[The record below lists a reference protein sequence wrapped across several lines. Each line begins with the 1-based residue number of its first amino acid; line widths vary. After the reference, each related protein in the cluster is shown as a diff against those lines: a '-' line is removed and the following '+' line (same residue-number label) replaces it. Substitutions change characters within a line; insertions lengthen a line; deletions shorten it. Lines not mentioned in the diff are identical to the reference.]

1 MREIHITDVR
11 ALPGDSA
18 FLLDDGVTAILYDSG
33 FGFTADRVA
42 DNVRAILG
50 ERPLDYIFLTH
61 SHYDHALGSA
71 YLRRHWPEVKVVAG
85 AYAAGVFTRPG
96 ARAVM
101 RELDRKFAAACG
113 VSDYEDRVEELTV
126 DISVEDGDR
135 VRAGAMEFTVLHLP
149 GHTKCSVG
157 YYCPEARL
165 FLSCET
171 LGVYNGVDQVV
182 PSYLVGYQMTLDAID
197 RVAELDIDQILLP
210 HYGVIRGE
218 EASFYQRRAK
228 ESAVETAAMLADCIR
243 RGESREE
250 AVACYRERFYHGYV
264 KDVYP
269 VDAMELN
276 TGITVDLLIR
286 ELGLKADPNRN

>member
-197 RVAELDIDQILLP
+197 RVAELDIDQILIP

-218 EASFYQRRAK
+218 EAAFYQRRAK
-228 ESAVETAAMLADCIR
+228 ESAIETAAMLADCIR
-243 RGESREE
+243 RGGSREE
-250 AVACYRERFYHGYV
+250 AVACFRGRFYHGYV

-286 ELGLKADPNRN
+286 ELGLKEGAGRN